1 MDFTQN
7 ERLAQITEKTLIIGI
22 DVAKKKHVARAID
35 DRGRDLAKRLVFE
48 NTFTGFKQLLKW
60 AQNLADET
68 NKSNFIFGMEPTG
81 HYWLNLAYYLRAQE
95 LHAVVVNPMKVKRTK
110 ELDDD
115 SPTKNDTKDA
125 KVIAQV
131 MRAGRYHEPIL
142 LEGIYAELRE
152 GMKLHDMMQEDLS
165 SIKAQMHNALDRYF
179 PEFLTVFKD
188 WTGKAALH
196 FLKEGYLPED
206 IQSSSEEEL
215 MGEVKQATKRGVG
228 IKRIQ
233 ELKHAAETSVGLT
246 VGLTMARQEIRY
258 LIDQYQAIQERIQ
271 AHEARLEELVLQVPG
286 ASQMI
291 AIKGVSTITVAGL
304 FAEVGDLSNYRD
316 PRQIIKLAGLNLQM
330 NQSGYFKGQTT
341 ITKRGRRRLRSLLYQ
356 VARPLSIHNE
366 GFKELHHYY
375 KNRANNP
382 LTGKQSYVALSRKL
396 IKIFFVIGT
405 RNCSFDETRML
416 RDIPQLKPLQEV
428 A

>member
-7 ERLAQITEKTLIIGI
+7 ERLAQITEKTIIIGI
-22 DVAKKKHVARAID
+22 DVAKHKHVARAID
-35 DRGRDLAKRLVFE
+35 DRGLDLAKRLVFA
-48 NTFTGFKQLLKW
+48 NDFTGFKQLLDW
-60 AQNLADET
+60 SQQLLDET
-68 NKSNFIFGMEPTG
+68 NRNKLILGMEPTG
-81 HYWLNLAYYLRAQE
+81 HYWLNLAYYLKSLG
-95 LHAVVVNPMKVKRTK
+95 LHTVVVNPMKVKRTK

-131 MRAGRYHEPIL
+131 IRAGRYHEPIL

-152 GMKLHDMMQEDLS
+152 GIKLHDMMQEDLA
-165 SIKAQMHNALDRYF
+165 SIKAQVHNALDRYF

-196 FLKEGYLPED
+196 FLKKGYFPDD

-215 MGEVKQATKRGVG
+215 MTEVKQAAKRGVG

-233 ELKHAAETSVGLT
+233 KLKCAAKRSVGLS
-246 VGLTMARQEIRY
+246 VGLKMARQELRY
-258 LIDQYQAIQERIQ
+258 LINQYQSIQERIR
-271 AHEARLEELVLQVPG
+271 AHEALLEDLVLQVPG
-286 ASQMI
+286 ASQMMD
-291 AIKGVSTITVAGL
+291 IKGVSSMTIAGF

-330 NQSGYFKGQTT
+330 NQSGIFKGQTT

-356 VARPLSIHNE
+356 VARPLSIHND
-366 GFKELHHYY
+366 GFKQMHNYY
-375 KNRANNP
+375 KNRSNNP
-382 LTGKQSYVALSRKL
+382 LTGKQSFVALSRKL
-396 IKIFFVIGT
+396 IKILFVIGT
-405 RNCSFDETRML
+405 RNCAFNETRMM
-416 RDIPQLKPLQEV
+416 RDIPQFKTLQET

>member
-7 ERLAQITEKTLIIGI
+7 ERLAQITEKTIIIGI
-22 DVAKKKHVARAID
+22 DVAKHKHVARAID
-35 DRGRDLAKRLVFE
+35 DRGLDLAKRLVFA
-48 NTFTGFKQLLKW
+48 NDFKGFKQLLDW
-60 AQNLADET
+60 SQQLLDET
-68 NKSNFIFGMEPTG
+68 NRNKLILGMEPTG
-81 HYWLNLAYYLRAQE
+81 HYWLNLAYYLKSLG
-95 LHAVVVNPMKVKRTK
+95 LHTVVVNPMKVKRTK

-131 MRAGRYHEPIL
+131 IRAGRYHEPIL

-152 GMKLHDMMQEDLS
+152 GIKLHDMMQEDLA
-165 SIKAQMHNALDRYF
+165 SIKAQVHNALDRYF

-196 FLKEGYLPED
+196 FLKKGYFPDD

-215 MGEVKQATKRGVG
+215 MTEVKQAAKRGVG

-233 ELKHAAETSVGLT
+233 ELKCAAKRSVGLS
-246 VGLTMARQEIRY
+246 VGLKMARQELRY
-258 LIDQYQAIQERIQ
+258 LINQYQSIQERIR
-271 AHEARLEELVLQVPG
+271 AHEALLEDLVLQVPG
-286 ASQMI
+286 ASQMMD
-291 AIKGVSTITVAGL
+291 IKGVSSMTIAGF

-330 NQSGYFKGQTT
+330 NQSGIFKGQTT

-356 VARPLSIHNE
+356 VARPLSIHND
-366 GFKELHHYY
+366 GFKQMHNYY
-375 KNRANNP
+375 KNRSNNP
-382 LTGKQSYVALSRKL
+382 LTGKQSFVALSRKL
-396 IKIFFVIGT
+396 IKILFVIGT
-405 RNCSFDETRML
+405 RNCAFNETRMM
-416 RDIPQLKPLQEV
+416 RDIPQFKTLQET